1 MPLADWQLSYNGL
14 TLGAGTPYGLTNA
27 LGLDDLPDLRT
38 SDTPRPS
45 DHGLY
50 AGSDFAAGRLVEL
63 ALTVTAADNAA
74 FRAAIQALDDATV
87 LQTTEKALS
96 FQQPGSAAA
105 RRVNV
110 RPRRRS
116 IPNDWDYVF
125 RIGRAILQF
134 YATDP
139 RVYDDTLLSSS
150 TAAATSG
157 GGRTYNRVYNLT
169 YAAGGAGGTI
179 TATNGGNF
187 PTRPT
192 ARIDGPVTDPRI
204 ENVTAGKFLQFSGLT
219 LAAGEWLD
227 IDFANRTV
235 LLNGTASRY
244 NLLTSTSSFWELA
257 PGANQINFT
266 SGSATGTLTLSWRSA
281 WL

>member
-1 MPLADWQLSYNGL
+1 MPLADWQLTYNGL
-14 TLGAGTPYGLTNA
+14 TLGAGTAYGISDLR
-27 LGLDDLPDLRT
+27 GLDDLPELRT
-38 SDTPRPS
+38 SDTPRPQ
-45 DHGLY
+45 DHGEY
-50 AGSDFAAGRLVEL
+50 PGIDYAAGRTVDV
-63 ALTVTAADNAA
+63 ALTVTAATDAA
-74 FRAAIQALDDATV
+74 FRAAIQALEDATI
-87 LQTTEKALS
+87 LRTAETALS
-96 FQQPGSAAA
+96 FQNPGMASP
-105 RRVNV
+105 RRVNA

-116 IPNDWDYVF
+116 IPNDWDHVF
-125 RIGRAILQF
+125 RIGRVALQF
-134 YATDP
+134 HATDP
-139 RVYDDTLLSSS
+139 RVYDDNQSSSS

-169 YAAGGAGGTI
+169 YAAGGAGGSI
-179 TATNGGNF
+179 TATNNGNF

-219 LAAGEWLD
+219 LAAGDWLD

-244 NLLTSTSSFWELA
+244 GFLTSTSSFWELA
-257 PGANQINFT
+257 PGANEIKFT
-266 SGSATGTLTLSWRSA
+266 SGSATGTLTLTWRSA

>member
-1 MPLADWQLSYNGL
+1 MPLTDWQLSFNGL
-14 TLGAGTPYGLTNA
+14 TLGAGTAYGINDMR
-27 LGLDDLPDLRT
+27 GFDDLPDLRT

-50 AGSDFAAGRLVEL
+50 PGSDFAGGRTVEV
-63 ALTVTAADNAA
+63 ALIVTAATDAA
-74 FRAAIQALDDATV
+74 FRAAIQALEDATV
-87 LQTTEKALS
+87 LRAAEAALS
-96 FQQPGSAAA
+96 FQKPGMAAA

-116 IPNDWDYVF
+116 IPNDWDHVF
-125 RIGRAILQF
+125 RIGRVVLQF
-134 YATDP
+134 AATDP
-139 RVYDDTLLSSS
+139 RVYDDALSTGS

-157 GGRTYNRVYNLT
+157 GGRTYDRTYNLT

-179 TATNGGNF
+179 TATNAGNF
-187 PTRPT
+187 ASRPT

-204 ENVTAGKFLQFSGLT
+204 ENVTAGKYLQFSGLT

-244 NLLTSTSSFWELA
+244 NYLTSTSSFWELA
-257 PGANQINFT
+257 PGASQINFT
-266 SGSATGTLTLSWRSA
+266 SGSATGSLTLTWRSA